1 MLIISSASFMTGSAR
16 GLYGSGSGDSS
27 AVISKL
33 LVRSRKINTEAKIQ
47 KTIPIRLSRSA
58 ASSAGLASS
67 RASWVSFSF
76 FFMISLANSWP
87 PFTHTSE

>member
-1 MLIISSASFMTGSAR
+1 MLIISSVSFMIGSAR

-33 LVRSRKINTEAKIQ
+33 LVRTWKINVEAKIQ
-47 KTIPIRLSRSA
+47 KTIPIHLSRST
-58 ASSAGLASS
+58 ASSACLASS
-67 RASWVSFSF
+67 RASCVSFSF
-76 FFMISLANSWP
+76 FFMISLANSRP